1 MAQESGG
8 SASLELRIGLE
19 MLIQNGSLTGGNSNH
34 KGAYNRAGRERG
46 ENEKDTELSTE
57 QLQHS
62 KTGRVESSQSK
73 LRDSGENEARRD
85 PGRQCPCSPGNRVA
99 DRRGCD

>member
-1 MAQESGG
+1 
-8 SASLELRIGLE
+8 
-19 MLIQNGSLTGGNSNH
+19 MLIQNGSLTAETATT
-34 KGAYNRAGRERG
+34 KGHINEAVGRERG

-62 KTGRVESSQSK
+62 KTGRGRSSQSK
-73 LRDSGENEARRD
+73 LRDSGENETSRD